1 MQYLLF
7 DYGSMGTV
15 SSKKAVD
22 ANRSLSALSGSGR
35 DLADGVHLK
44 GSYTI
49 EALYIMAITLFAFA
63 TVLGAA
69 YRWKEETA
77 ESLRLHTLIEIARY
91 QEDSEDDS
99 QEISQGNFPDSA
111 PQQKAG
117 SKAVR
122 KYAEGNGWNLDI
134 TAYIPE
140 PEEWLRMI
148 SLTDR

>member
-1 MQYLLF
+1 MQYMLF
-7 DYGSMGTV
+7 NYGSMGTA
-15 SSKKAVD
+15 SSKKAADV
-22 ANRSLSALSGSGR
+22 NRSFSSLCGSGR
-35 DLADGVHLK
+35 NMADGLHLK

-63 TVLGAA
+63 AVLGAA

-77 ESLRLHTLIEIARY
+77 ESLRLHTMIEIARY
-91 QEDSEDDS
+91 QEDSAD
-99 QEISQGNFPDSA
+99 
-111 PQQKAG
+111 G